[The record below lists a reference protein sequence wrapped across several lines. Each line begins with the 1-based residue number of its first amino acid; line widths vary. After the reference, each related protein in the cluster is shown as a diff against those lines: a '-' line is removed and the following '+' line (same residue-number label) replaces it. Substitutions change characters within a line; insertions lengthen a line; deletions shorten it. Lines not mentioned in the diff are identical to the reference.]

1 LLNTT
6 VSSLALAVN
15 DVLSQSYRAIY
26 GGTDEDELILR
37 TSPLAATAEVQ
48 SLYTAGLIDFES
60 SMPAALHSLGCSA
73 EEIASA
79 LERRR
84 KVEKE
89 AEEMKKIEDKTNK
102 AELARREKDAINP
115 PKPEGAGQKPA
126 AAAKKPEP
134 KPDSD
139 GGGD

>member
-1 LLNTT
+1 MLNTT

-89 AEEMKKIEDKTNK
+89 AEEMKKIEDKTSK
-102 AELARREKDAINP
+102 AELVRREKDAINP